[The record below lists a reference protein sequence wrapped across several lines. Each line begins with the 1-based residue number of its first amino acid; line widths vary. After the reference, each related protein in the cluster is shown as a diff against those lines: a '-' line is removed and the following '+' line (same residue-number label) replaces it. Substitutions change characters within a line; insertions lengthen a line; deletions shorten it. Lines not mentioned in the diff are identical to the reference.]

1 VLWLEAVPDAIYA
14 LVYSMRTKNYRDH
27 QIELLSEPTK
37 SGEWVAQAMIVI
49 HYAGGA
55 KRIPIFGRRRA
66 TFDSKRGADAYALE
80 LAKLWVDGHLCGG
93 NGRG

>member
-1 VLWLEAVPDAIYA
+1 
-14 LVYSMRTKNYRDH
+14 MRTKNYRDH
-27 QIELLSEPTK
+27 RIELLSEVTN

-49 HYAGGA
+49 TDAGKA

-80 LAKLWVDGHLCGG
+80 LAKLWVDARMWGG

>member
-1 VLWLEAVPDAIYA
+1 
-14 LVYSMRTKNYRDH
+14 MRIKNYRDH
-27 QIELLSEPTK
+27 QIELLSELTE

-49 HYAGGA
+49 TDAGKA

-80 LAKLWVDGHLCGG
+80 LAKLWIDGRLWGG